1 MRNMKYAPLALSF
14 AALSLRGETGYH
26 VEARYP
32 VPQPSGFDYI
42 MLDSLARRLY
52 LSHGTQVDVIDADGG
67 KVVGAIPDTPGVHG
81 IAIASEFKH
90 GFVSNGRED
99 TVSMFDPATLR
110 LIKKINVGKGPNG
123 IYYDRSLRCASPL
136 QRALQP

>member
-1 MRNMKYAPLALSF
+1 M
-14 AALSLRGETGYH
+14 
-26 VEARYP
+26 EARYP

-52 LSHGTQVDVIDADGG
+52 LPHGTQVDVIDADGG
-67 KVVGAIPDTPGVHG
+67 KVVGASPDTPGVHG
-81 IAIASEFKH
+81 IAIASEFKN

>member
-1 MRNMKYAPLALSF
+1 MKYAPIALSF

-67 KVVGAIPDTPGVHG
+67 KVVGAIPNTPGVHG

-90 GFVSNGRED
+90 GFVSKR
-99 TVSMFDPATLR
+99 LR
-110 LIKKINVGKGPNG
+110 DGQQNYSESVLILPRNMK
-123 IYYDRSLRCASPL
+123 LRNETEEMI
-136 QRALQP
+136 Q